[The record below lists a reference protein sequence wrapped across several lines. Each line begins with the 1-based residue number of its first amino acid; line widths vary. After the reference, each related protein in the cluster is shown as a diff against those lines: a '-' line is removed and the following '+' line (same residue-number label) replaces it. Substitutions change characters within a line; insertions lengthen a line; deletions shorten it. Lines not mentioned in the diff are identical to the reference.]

1 MLFVHLLIEKL
12 GVDMVKHL
20 LKIIF
25 ISAFILSGC
34 NLAARPG
41 GTPIK
46 QGSLPVEPPSALET
60 QAAEEGAIGET
71 PAPTPT
77 VLPPTPKPSATP
89 QPTPTAP
96 LPTRPVASNP
106 PAASQPQPTATVPPV
121 FGPDGFPADIN
132 PLTGLPVQKKENLLL
147 PPALVSVTNFP
158 TTARPQAGLSFS
170 PFVFELYIGEG
181 MSRFLALFYGDM
193 PVTTKT
199 TPGKDLLASDPA
211 SIGPI
216 RSGRLPYE
224 TIRSLYSGFLVMASG
239 ADQVRSSLSSF
250 TNVFGSDSSDINSAM
265 IQVTQLEKIA
275 QNTTPHLKTPLV
287 SGLMFDRTAPAG
299 GKAAPGIYIP
309 YSYLNQI
316 FWRYDAASGAYRRYQ
331 QDDENKVDQF
341 NLATDRLTGE
351 PLTFENVVIL
361 FANHRAYTD
370 VLIDIDMLYITKS
383 PALLFRDGKMYEIDW
398 TTRNE
403 EYEKKTGLF
412 RPIRFQDKAG
422 NPFPLKPGQTWVALM
437 PMFTHYEEV
446 LDSTVYF
453 DLSTKLRPGSG
464 LWAVRFY
471 APKAAK

>member
-1 MLFVHLLIEKL
+1 MSGHFLRLMMITALLL
-12 GVDMVKHL
+12 G
-20 LKIIF
+20 
-25 ISAFILSGC
+25 GC
-34 NLAARPG
+34 NLALRPSG
-41 GTPIK
+41 
-46 QGSLPVEPPSALET
+46 LPVAQIALPSTESPASLAT
-60 QAAEEGAIGET
+60 QAAEEDVLSET
-71 PAPTPT
+71 PVPTST
-77 VLPPTPKPSATP
+77 MRPPAPSATP
-89 QPTPTAP
+89 
-96 LPTRPVASNP
+96 L
-106 PAASQPQPTATVPPV
+106 PQPTATKAAPTANP
-121 FGPDGFPADIN
+121 FPAATQPQPFTATPISLGPDDFPQNIN
-132 PLTGLPVQKKENLLL
+132 PLTGLPVQKVENLLL

-158 TTARPQAGLSFS
+158 TTARPQAGLSFA

-193 PVTTKT
+193 PTKT
-199 TPGKDLLASDPA
+199 APGKDLLASDPA

-239 ADQVRSSLSSF
+239 ADEVRGSLNSY
-250 TNVFGSDSSDINSAM
+250 TNIFGSDAGDINSAL
-265 IQVTQLEKIA
+265 IKVTQLEKIA
-275 QNTTPHLKTPLV
+275 QSTNPKLKTPLV
-287 SGLMFDRTAPAG
+287 SGLKFDAQVPAG
-299 GKAAPGIYIP
+299 GKHAPGIYIP

-316 FWRYDAASGAYRRYQ
+316 FWRYDPASGAYRRYQ
-331 QDDENKVDQF
+331 QDDETKVEQF
-341 NLATDRLTGE
+341 TLAADRLTGE

-370 VLIDIDMLYITKS
+370 VLIDVDLLYITKS

-412 RPIRFQDKAG
+412 RPIRFLDKAG

-453 DLSTKLRPGSG
+453 DLTTKLRPGSG

-471 APKAAK
+471 PPKVAKK